1 MFGSLIFLLWV
12 LLLILSFIKTR
23 DLFSPGK
30 VFSAIFLVFFGDI
43 FFTPYS
49 EKVYLSILLIFFIH
63 LILILIE
70 RKINFTLPKS
80 FILNRSYK
88 KIVRKIWLLTTIPI
102 LAQLLLINELGGLEQ
117 YILSI
122 GLRVDAW
129 KGLGY
134 LIFFTKFINMLNYL
148 YFIVIL
154 KVKNKTKNIK
164 IIFFLHFLVF
174 TLISLMSGS
183 RSTLLWNLVFMMV
196 YYNYNIKKINFTV
209 ILSGASIIVML
220 AMIIGV
226 ARDGYKYTDDGIQT
240 GLQGSSKILKMSNF
254 TYGLDPLE
262 LVLNNNL
269 KEIKYGSTYLS
280 AVTNLIPRK
289 LWPGKPDTGG
299 MVITK
304 DYLNDAYGGFSYI
317 SPGLIPEAIINFGYF
332 GGFVFSFIIMNL
344 LNFILLKYY
353 RKKYIYKK
361 KLRKNIFIN
370 GSYPFLLFGIISY
383 LYAEFTTNTI
393 STMIFKILIFLI
405 LIKVCIPKN
414 VINYLKVNNG
424 IR

>member
-1 MFGSLIFLLWV
+1 MFGSLIFLLWI

-30 VFSAIFLVFFGDI
+30 VFSAIFFVFFGDI

-63 LILILIE
+63 LILILSE
-70 RKINFTLPKS
+70 KKINFTLPKS

-88 KIVRKIWLLTTIPI
+88 KIVRRIWLLTTIPI
-102 LAQLLLINELGGLEQ
+102 LAQLLLINKLGGLEK

-154 KVKNKTKNIK
+154 KLKNKTKNIK

-174 TLISLMSGS
+174 TVISLMSGS

-196 YYNYNIKKINFTV
+196 YYNYNIKKVNFTL
-209 ILSGASIIVML
+209 ILSGALIIVIL

-269 KEIKYGSTYLS
+269 KEIKYGSTYVS

-304 DYLNDAYGGFSYI
+304 DYLNNVYGGFSYI

-332 GGFVFSFIIMNL
+332 VGFIFSFIIMNL
-344 LNFILLKYY
+344 FNFSLLRFR
-353 RKKYIYKK
+353 RKQYTF
-361 KLRKNIFIN
+361 RKNLKKEVLIKGI
-370 GSYPFLLFGIISY
+370 YPFLLFGVISY
-383 LYAEFTTNTI
+383 IYAEFTTNTI
-393 STMIFKILIFLI
+393 SMMIFKVFTFYLIVVLC
-405 LIKVCIPKN
+405 LPKKEEN
-414 VINYLKVNNG
+414 SLKLLDE